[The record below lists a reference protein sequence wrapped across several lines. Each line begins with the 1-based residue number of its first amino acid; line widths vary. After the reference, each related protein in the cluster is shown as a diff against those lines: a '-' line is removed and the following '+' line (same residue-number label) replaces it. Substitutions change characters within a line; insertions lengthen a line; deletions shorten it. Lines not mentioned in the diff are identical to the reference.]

1 MRVTVRLKPGGENR
15 LRVERMPYLIV
26 TYDISEERVNRVRKT
41 LKKYFMWVQNSVFEG
56 DITEGKFAKC
66 KTELLKIINTDKDSI
81 YFYSLENRLNYR
93 KTVFGIEKEITGN
106 IL

>member
-1 MRVTVRLKPGGENR
+1 MCHLNFVGGR
-15 LRVERMPYLIV
+15 DVPYLIV
-26 TYDISEERVNRVRKT
+26 TYDIGEERVNKVRKV

-56 DITEGKFAKC
+56 DISLGKLEQC
-66 KTELLKIINTDKDSI
+66 KAELRGVIESEEDSL

-93 KTVFGIEKEITGN
+93 KVVLGIEKEMTGN

>member
-1 MRVTVRLKPGGENR
+1 
-15 LRVERMPYLIV
+15 MPYLIV
-26 TYDISEERVNRVRKT
+26 TYDIGEERVNKVRKI

-56 DITEGKFAKC
+56 DTTIGKLEKC
-66 KTELLKIINTDKDSI
+66 KSELRKVIDENMDSV

-93 KTVFGIEKEITGN
+93 KMIMGVEKELTGN

>member
-1 MRVTVRLKPGGENR
+1 
-15 LRVERMPYLIV
+15 MPYLIV
-26 TYDISEERVNRVRKT
+26 TYDIAEERVNKVRKI

-56 DITEGKFAKC
+56 DITKGKLEKC
-66 KTELLKIINTDKDSI
+66 RRELLKITNEEKDSI

-93 KTVFGIEKEITGN
+93 KTVIGIEKELTGN

>member
-1 MRVTVRLKPGGENR
+1 
-15 LRVERMPYLIV
+15 MPYLIV
-26 TYDISEERVNRVRKT
+26 TYDIAEERVNRVRKI

-56 DITEGKFAKC
+56 EITEGKLVKC
-66 KTELLKIINTDKDSI
+66 KLELEKVINKEEDSI

-93 KTVFGIEKEITGN
+93 KTVLGIEKEMTGN

>member
-1 MRVTVRLKPGGENR
+1 MAY
-15 LRVERMPYLIV
+15 MIV
-26 TYDISEERVNRVRKT
+26 TYDIGEERVNKVRKI

-56 DITEGKFAKC
+56 DITEGKLQKC
-66 KTELLKIINTDKDSI
+66 RHELERAINEEKDSI

-93 KTVFGIEKEITGN
+93 KTVIGVEKELTGN

>member
-1 MRVTVRLKPGGENR
+1 MA
-15 LRVERMPYLIV
+15 YLIV
-26 TYDISEERVNRVRKT
+26 TYDIGEERVNKVRKI

-56 DITEGKFAKC
+56 DITEGRLQRC
-66 KTELLKIINTDKDSI
+66 KHELIEAIDDEKDSI

-93 KTVFGIEKEITGN
+93 KTVMGVEKELTGN

>member
-1 MRVTVRLKPGGENR
+1 MA
-15 LRVERMPYLIV
+15 YLII
-26 TYDISEERVNRVRKT
+26 TYDIGEERVNKVRKI

-56 DITEGKFAKC
+56 DITDGRLQKC
-66 KTELLKIINTDKDSI
+66 RLELSKAIKNEDDSI

-93 KTVFGIEKEITGN
+93 KTVMGVEKELTGN

>member
-1 MRVTVRLKPGGENR
+1 V
-15 LRVERMPYLIV
+15 PYLIV
-26 TYDISEERVNRVRKT
+26 TYDIGEERVNKIRKI

-56 DITEGKFAKC
+56 DISLGKLEQC
-66 KTELLKIINTDKDSI
+66 KAELRSVIEMEKDSI

-93 KTVFGIEKEITGN
+93 KVVLGIEKEMTGN

>member
-1 MRVTVRLKPGGENR
+1 
-15 LRVERMPYLIV
+15 MPYLIV
-26 TYDISEERVNRVRKT
+26 TYDIGEERVNKVRKI

-56 DITEGKFAKC
+56 DISTGKLEQC
-66 KTELLKIINTDKDSI
+66 KTELRDVIEIEGDSI

-93 KTVFGIEKEITGN
+93 KVVLGVEKEMTGN

>member
-1 MRVTVRLKPGGENR
+1 M
-15 LRVERMPYLIV
+15 YLII
-26 TYDISEERVNRVRKT
+26 TYDIGEDRVNKVRKI

-56 DITEGKFAKC
+56 DITEGKLAKC
-66 KTELLKIINTDKDSI
+66 KIELQKVIKDDEDSI

-93 KTVFGIEKEITGN
+93 KTVMGVEKELTGN

>member
-1 MRVTVRLKPGGENR
+1 
-15 LRVERMPYLIV
+15 MPYLIV
-26 TYDISEERVNRVRKT
+26 TYDIGEERVNKIRKI

-56 DITEGKFAKC
+56 DITLGKLEQC
-66 KTELLKIINTDKDSI
+66 KVELRDVIETDKDSI

-93 KTVFGIEKEITGN
+93 KVVLGIEKEMTGN

>member
-1 MRVTVRLKPGGENR
+1 
-15 LRVERMPYLIV
+15 MPYLIV
-26 TYDISEERVNRVRKT
+26 TYDIKEERVNRVRKV

-56 DITEGKFAKC
+56 EITLGKLEQC
-66 KTELLKIINTDKDSI
+66 RRELLEIIEEQEDSI

-93 KTVFGIEKEITGN
+93 KTVLGVEKDMTGN

>member
-1 MRVTVRLKPGGENR
+1 
-15 LRVERMPYLIV
+15 MPYLIV
-26 TYDISEERVNRVRKT
+26 TYDIGEERVNKVRKI

-56 DITEGKFAKC
+56 DITIGRLEKC
-66 KTELLKIINTDKDSI
+66 RSEIRKVINEDEDSV

-93 KTVFGIEKEITGN
+93 KTVMGVEKELTGN